1 MQKSRVR
8 LHLRTLSFGRKRYDK
23 HWFEPRLDDFPGEGE
38 VEPMTATLELELK
51 QRLSRLSEK
60 DRRAMSAYLLR
71 LKHESPAGRRQTS
84 RIMRDMDSGK
94 KTSLRELAKQL
105 GHG

>member
-1 MQKSRVR
+1 
-8 LHLRTLSFGRKRYDK
+8 
-23 HWFEPRLDDFPGEGE
+23 
-38 VEPMTATLELELK
+38 MTATLELELK

-71 LKHESPAGRRQTS
+71 LKHESPAGRKQTS
-84 RIMRDMDSGK
+84 RVMRDMDAGK
-94 KTSLRELAKQL
+94 KIPLRELAKQL